1 MAKRGILLAFILFIV
16 IIVISSA
23 FILAAE
29 TSTSATTE
37 NDCLYYF
44 YGDGCKGCTETSEQV
59 RLLQS
64 KYPLLQV
71 KKMEVYYHPEN
82 QQLVEDFFEAYNVPK
97 SAQGIP
103 IVFIPGSYIVGEN
116 GIVTLLEERILDN
129 TDSICPVM
137 AAEGTIGVVGEK
149 SSKSI
154 LDSLTFGVV
163 TSSAFSSF
171 LSIGALALFL
181 ILLFILIVNPEK
193 KEAMEKGFTFLVGA
207 LVAYILFGI
216 GWFSWLGYSS
226 ASYYFTKAVSILAI
240 LFALIMMKGFFAG
253 ESQKH
258 KDAAMSSTEKLRRL
272 INSTLSYP
280 LLLLGGL
287 VFGLLSFMGI
297 HKNLLYL
304 RYLITDGL
312 YRSAAVPLMFYYLLI
327 FLLPMIITIL
337 IVFLLGTKLEEN
349 ALKKGLPVVRHAAWW
364 KGYHYEV
371 FNFILSI
378 ILLVLA
384 IIVLL
389 M

>member
-1 MAKRGILLAFILFIV
+1 MAKRGILLTLILFL
-16 IIVISSA
+16 VISST

-29 TSTSATTE
+29 SSTPEITE

-82 QQLVEDFFEAYNVPK
+82 QRLVEDFFEAYNVPK

-103 IVFIPGSYIVGEN
+103 IVFIPGSYIVGQS
-116 GIVTLLEERILDN
+116 GITSLLEERILDN
-129 TDSICPVM
+129 TDSSCPVM
-137 AAEGTIGVVGEK
+137 AAQGTIGVVGEK

-163 TSSAFSSF
+163 TTSAIKSF
-171 LSIGALALFL
+171 ASIGALALFL
-181 ILLFILIVNPEK
+181 ILLFILIVDPEK
-193 KEAMEKGFTFLVGA
+193 KEAMEKGFTFLIGA

-216 GWFSWLGYSS
+216 GWFSLLGYSS
-226 ASYYFTKAVSILAI
+226 ASYYFTKVVSILAI
-240 LFALIMMKGFFAG
+240 IFALIMMKGFFAG
-253 ESQKH
+253 EGQKH
-258 KDAAMSSTEKLRRL
+258 KDAAMSSTEKLRRS
-272 INSTLSYP
+272 INSVLSYP

-287 VFGLLSFMGI
+287 VFGLLSFMGV
-297 HKNLLYL
+297 HKNFLYL
-304 RYLITDGL
+304 RYLFTDGL
-312 YRSAAVPLMFYYLLI
+312 YRGAAVPLMLYYLLI
-327 FLLPMIITIL
+327 FILPMILTVL
-337 IVFLLGTKLEEN
+337 LVFFFGTKLEED
-349 ALKKGLPVVRHAAWW
+349 ALKKGLPAVKHAAWW

-371 FNFILSI
+371 FNFVLSI
-378 ILLVLA
+378 IMLILA

>member
-1 MAKRGILLAFILFIV
+1 MAKRGIPLTLILFL
-16 IIVISSA
+16 VISST

-29 TSTSATTE
+29 SSTPEITE

-82 QQLVEDFFEAYNVPK
+82 QRLVEDFFEAYNVPK

-103 IVFIPGSYIVGEN
+103 IVFIPGSYIVGQS
-116 GIVTLLEERILDN
+116 GITSLLEERILDN
-129 TDSICPVM
+129 TDSSCPVM
-137 AAEGTIGVVGEK
+137 AAQGTIGVVGEK

-163 TSSAFSSF
+163 TTSAIKSF
-171 LSIGALALFL
+171 ASIGALALFL
-181 ILLFILIVNPEK
+181 ILLFILIVDPEK
-193 KEAMEKGFTFLVGA
+193 KEAMEKGFTFLIGA

-216 GWFSWLGYSS
+216 GWFSLLGYSS
-226 ASYYFTKAVSILAI
+226 ASYYFTKVVSILAI
-240 LFALIMMKGFFAG
+240 IFALIMMKGFFAG
-253 ESQKH
+253 EGQKH
-258 KDAAMSSTEKLRRL
+258 KDAAMSSTEKLRRS
-272 INSTLSYP
+272 INSVLSYP

-287 VFGLLSFMGI
+287 VFGLLSFMGV
-297 HKNLLYL
+297 HKNFLYL
-304 RYLITDGL
+304 RYLFTDGL
-312 YRSAAVPLMFYYLLI
+312 YRGAAVPLMLYYLLI
-327 FLLPMIITIL
+327 FILPMILTVL
-337 IVFLLGTKLEEN
+337 LVFFFGTKLEED
-349 ALKKGLPVVRHAAWW
+349 ALKKGLPAVKHAAWW

-371 FNFILSI
+371 FNFVLSI

>member
-1 MAKRGILLAFILFIV
+1 MAKRGILLTLILFL
-16 IIVISSA
+16 VISST

-29 TSTSATTE
+29 SSTPEITE

-82 QQLVEDFFEAYNVPK
+82 QRLVEDFFEAYNVPK

-103 IVFIPGSYIVGEN
+103 IVFIPGSYIVGQS
-116 GIVTLLEERILDN
+116 GITSLLEERILDN
-129 TDSICPVM
+129 TDSSCPVM
-137 AAEGTIGVVGEK
+137 AAQGTIGVVGEK

-163 TSSAFSSF
+163 TTSAIKSF
-171 LSIGALALFL
+171 ASIGALALFL
-181 ILLFILIVNPEK
+181 ILLFILIVDPEK
-193 KEAMEKGFTFLVGA
+193 KEAMEKGFTFLIGA

-216 GWFSWLGYSS
+216 GWFSLLGYSS
-226 ASYYFTKAVSILAI
+226 ASYYFTKVVSILAI
-240 LFALIMMKGFFAG
+240 IFALIMMKGFFAG
-253 ESQKH
+253 EGQKH
-258 KDAAMSSTEKLRRL
+258 KDAAMSSTEKLRRS
-272 INSTLSYP
+272 INSVLSYP

-287 VFGLLSFMGI
+287 VFGLLSFMGV
-297 HKNLLYL
+297 HKNFLYL
-304 RYLITDGL
+304 RYLFTDGL
-312 YRSAAVPLMFYYLLI
+312 YRGAAVPLMLYYLLI
-327 FLLPMIITIL
+327 FILPMILTVL
-337 IVFLLGTKLEEN
+337 LVFFFGTKLEED
-349 ALKKGLPVVRHAAWW
+349 ALKKGLPAVKHAAWW

-371 FNFILSI
+371 FNFVLSI